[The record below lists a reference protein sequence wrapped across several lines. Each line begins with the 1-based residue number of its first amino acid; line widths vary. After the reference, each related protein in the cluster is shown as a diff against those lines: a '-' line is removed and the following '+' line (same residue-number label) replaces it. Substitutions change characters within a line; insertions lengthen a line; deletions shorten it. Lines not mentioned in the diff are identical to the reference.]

1 MEHSYLLKTLWA
13 NDNKF
18 LHHHVADLLTSV
30 HVTQDLPEGVTFGP
44 CILQNSFYDTI
55 AFIALKCSDKISKS
69 YVFRVDAEA
78 IKSSPNVLS
87 WLRLV
92 QAATNNKEQNLE
104 AFLKSGQLYFRSIR
118 SISKDEELL
127 VWYDQ
132 ELSHLLGF
140 NDIKGQTPAQGFR
153 CMICDQPF
161 KNEYPYLAHTRFLC
175 VQGNHFLHSRDL
187 QVRKAM
193 EIKLKKHDTT
203 DFHNI
208 ARGLEHNKSNTNE
221 DTSNFSGK
229 KRKPDDLESTK
240 SHKKSV
246 LLEKRNI
253 SNHHNIAFM
262 NRGSHNVVPELSA
275 SVLKLS
281 ADKCL
286 FKKGVAEDKQSA
298 FTEVRRVK
306 EKMKHEKTH
315 EPVEE
320 RGPNQTGQ
328 GHLLTGSVLHSSGSA
343 FSFVLPKGAREEQK
357 SAFCKPNNRRLN
369 DSSMQPPHTLN
380 GSTERLGELSD
391 SITRDNILGYGS
403 LLGTKLLTR
412 DFTNSQSLQS
422 TRNNSFTYPSERWT
436 RQLQTSSSL
445 TLLPSSFTSFGVAA
459 QNWCAKCN
467 LSFRMTSDLVFHMRS
482 HHKKEFVAEAQIKRR
497 REEKLTCPICH
508 EFFRERHHL
517 SRHMTS
523 HN

>member
-1 MEHSYLLKTLWA
+1 MEHSYLLKTFWA
-13 NDNKF
+13 NDNRF

-30 HVTQDLPEGVTFGP
+30 HVTQDLPKGVTFGP
-44 CILQNSFYDTI
+44 CILQNTFYDTI

-127 VWYDQ
+127 VWYDE

-140 NDIKGQTPAQGFR
+140 NDIKGQTPAEGFR

-175 VQGNHFLHSRDL
+175 VQGNHFFHSREL

-193 EIKLKKHDTT
+193 EIKRKKQDIT

-208 ARGLEHNKSNTNE
+208 ARDLEQNKSNTNE
-221 DTSNFSGK
+221 DTSNFNDK
-229 KRKPDDLESTK
+229 KRKPDDLDRTK
-240 SHKKSV
+240 PYKKSV

-262 NRGSHNVVPELSA
+262 NRGSQDVPELSA
-275 SVLKLS
+275 SVLKLI
-281 ADKCL
+281 
-286 FKKGVAEDKQSA
+286 
-298 FTEVRRVK
+298 
-306 EKMKHEKTH
+306 
-315 EPVEE
+315 EE
-320 RGPNQTGQ
+320 RGPNQSGQ

-343 FSFVLPKGAREEQK
+343 FSFVLPKGAREE
-357 SAFCKPNNRRLN
+357 SAFCKPNNRLVN
-369 DSSMQPPHTLN
+369 DSSMHPPHTLN
-380 GSTERLGELSD
+380 SSTCLGELSD

-403 LLGTKLLTR
+403 LLGTKVLTR
-412 DFTNSQSLQS
+412 DLANSQSLQS
-422 TRNNSFTYPSERWT
+422 TRNHSFTCPSERWT
-436 RQLQTSSSL
+436 QQLQTTSSF
-445 TLLPSSFTSFGVAA
+445 TLLPSSFTTFGVAA

-497 REEKLTCPICH
+497 REGKLTCPICQ
-508 EFFRERHHL
+508 ELFRERHHL

>member
-1 MEHSYLLKTLWA
+1 MA
-13 NDNKF
+13 
-18 LHHHVADLLTSV
+18 
-30 HVTQDLPEGVTFGP
+30 
-44 CILQNSFYDTI
+44 
-55 AFIALKCSDKISKS
+55 
-69 YVFRVDAEA
+69 
-78 IKSSPNVLS
+78 
-87 WLRLV
+87 
-92 QAATNNKEQNLE
+92 
-104 AFLKSGQLYFRSIR
+104 
-118 SISKDEELL
+118 
-127 VWYDQ
+127 
-132 ELSHLLGF
+132 
-140 NDIKGQTPAQGFR
+140 GFR

-175 VQGNHFLHSRDL
+175 V
-187 QVRKAM
+187 RKAM
-193 EIKLKKHDTT
+193 EIKRKKQDTT
-203 DFHNI
+203 NFHNI
-208 ARGLEHNKSNTNE
+208 ARDLEHNKSNTNE

-240 SHKKSV
+240 SYKKSV

-253 SNHHNIAFM
+253 SHHHNIAFM
-262 NRGSHNVVPELSA
+262 NRGSHDVVPELSA

-315 EPVEE
+315 KPVEE

-328 GHLLTGSVLHSSGSA
+328 SYLLTGSVLHSSGSA
-343 FSFVLPKGAREEQK
+343 FSFVLPKGAREEHK

-369 DSSMQPPHTLN
+369 DSSMHPPHTLN
-380 GSTERLGELSD
+380 GSTERLGELSN
-391 SITRDNILGYGS
+391 SITRDNILGSGVP
-403 LLGTKLLTR
+403 LGTKLLTR
-412 DFTNSQSLQS
+412 GLTNSQSLQS
-422 TRNNSFTYPSERWT
+422 TRNNSFMYPSERWT

-482 HHKKEFVAEAQIKRR
+482 HHKKEFAAEAQIKRR

>member
-1 MEHSYLLKTLWA
+1 MEHSYLPKTLWA

-30 HVTQDLPEGVTFGP
+30 HVTQDLPKGVMFGP
-44 CILQNSFYDTI
+44 CVLQNTFYDTV
-55 AFIALKCSDKISKS
+55 AFIALKCSDKVNKS

-78 IKSSPNVLS
+78 IQSSPKVLS

-92 QAATNNKEQNLE
+92 QAATNNKEQNVE
-104 AFLKSGQLYFRSIR
+104 AFLRSGQLYFRSIR

-127 VWYDQ
+127 VWYDE

-140 NDIKGQTPAQGFR
+140 NDIKGQTPAEGFR

-175 VQGNHFLHSRDL
+175 VQGNYFLHSGDL

-193 EIKLKKHDTT
+193 EIKRKKQDIT

-208 ARGLEHNKSNTNE
+208 ARDLEQNKCNRNE

-240 SHKKSV
+240 SYKKSV

-253 SNHHNIAFM
+253 SN
-262 NRGSHNVVPELSA
+262 RYDVVPELTA

-286 FKKGVAEDKQSA
+286 FKKGVAEEKQSA
-298 FTEVRRVK
+298 FTEVRKVK
-306 EKMKHEKTH
+306 EKTKCEKTH

-320 RGPNQTGQ
+320 RDPNQTGQ

-357 SAFCKPNNRRLN
+357 STFCKPNIRRVN
-369 DSSMQPPHTLN
+369 DSSMHPPHTLN

-391 SITRDNILGYGS
+391 SITRDNILGYGGP
-403 LLGTKLLTR
+403 LGTKLLTR
-412 DFTNSQSLQS
+412 DLANSQLLQS
-422 TRNNSFTYPSERWT
+422 TRNHSFMCPSERWT
-436 RQLQTSSSL
+436 RQLQTTSSF

-482 HHKKEFVAEAQIKRR
+482 YHKKEFAAEAQIKRR
-497 REEKLTCPICH
+497 REEKLTCPICQ